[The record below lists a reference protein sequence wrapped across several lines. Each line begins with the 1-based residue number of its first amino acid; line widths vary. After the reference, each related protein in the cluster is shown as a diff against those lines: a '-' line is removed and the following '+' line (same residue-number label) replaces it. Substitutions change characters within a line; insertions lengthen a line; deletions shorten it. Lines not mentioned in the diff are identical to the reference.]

1 MFRAGF
7 RDLPDSCGNT
17 TALIRNVYDGRAT
30 DSEAGKP
37 VRRLFEHDAR
47 RGDFIPSSVVA
58 PSSRCLERKT
68 DGILSLA
75 SGTFVLLVRLFF
87 FVLAAKVPLAG
98 LRKENGKLKVRY
110 EFVNG
115 EISEIEV
122 DDNLGEL
129 LVDFDRQ
136 EYNND
141 HKETR
146 RHTSL
151 DGMEY
156 EGEAFLSPA
165 DTEEQVLKRED
176 MARLLR
182 AMEALTPAQ
191 RELVR
196 RVYFENESIAAVAR
210 SEGVHESSIR
220 ERLRWIYKKLK
231 KFLE

>member
-1 MFRAGF
+1 M
-7 RDLPDSCGNT
+7 
-17 TALIRNVYDGRAT
+17 
-30 DSEAGKP
+30 
-37 VRRLFEHDAR
+37 
-47 RGDFIPSSVVA
+47 
-58 PSSRCLERKT
+58 
-68 DGILSLA
+68 
-75 SGTFVLLVRLFF
+75 
-87 FVLAAKVPLAG
+87 
-98 LRKENGKLKVRY
+98 KVRY

-156 EGEAFLSPA
+156 EGEAFLSPEN
-165 DTEEQVLKRED
+165 TEEQVLKRED

-182 AMEALTPAQ
+182 AMEALTANPLNKPGGVVSSRRKH
-191 RELVR
+191 REKLSGQGAGKAYR
-196 RVYFENESIAAVAR
+196 KFYGRHEHRVAAEAMLGRPLRPGEV
-210 SEGVHESSIR
+210 VHHRDGDKLNNDPMNLEVLPSQAEHTKTQCR
-220 ERLRWIYKKLK
+220 DPQGRWCK
-231 KFLE
+231 

>member
-1 MFRAGF
+1 M
-7 RDLPDSCGNT
+7 
-17 TALIRNVYDGRAT
+17 
-30 DSEAGKP
+30 
-37 VRRLFEHDAR
+37 
-47 RGDFIPSSVVA
+47 
-58 PSSRCLERKT
+58 
-68 DGILSLA
+68 
-75 SGTFVLLVRLFF
+75 
-87 FVLAAKVPLAG
+87 
-98 LRKENGKLKVRY
+98 KVRY

-156 EGEAFLSPA
+156 EGEAFLSPEN
-165 DTEEQVLKRED
+165 TEEQVLKRED

-191 RELVR
+191 RELVS
-196 RVYFENESIAAVAR
+196 RVYFENEKISKIAR
-210 SEGVHESSIR
+210 EEGVSHVAIHD
-220 ERLRWIYKKLK
+220 RLKRIYQKIKNN
-231 KFLE
+231 F

>member
-1 MFRAGF
+1 MRHFCAA
-7 RDLPDSCGNT
+7 CQ
-17 TALIRNVYDGRAT
+17 A
-30 DSEAGKP
+30 
-37 VRRLFEHDAR
+37 
-47 RGDFIPSSVVA
+47 
-58 PSSRCLERKT
+58 
-68 DGILSLA
+68 
-75 SGTFVLLVRLFF
+75 F
-87 FVLAAKVPLAG
+87 FVLAAKVPPAG

-231 KFLE
+231 KLLE

>member
-1 MFRAGF
+1 M
-7 RDLPDSCGNT
+7 
-17 TALIRNVYDGRAT
+17 
-30 DSEAGKP
+30 
-37 VRRLFEHDAR
+37 
-47 RGDFIPSSVVA
+47 
-58 PSSRCLERKT
+58 
-68 DGILSLA
+68 
-75 SGTFVLLVRLFF
+75 
-87 FVLAAKVPLAG
+87 
-98 LRKENGKLKVRY
+98 KVRY

-122 DDNLGEL
+122 DDKLGEL

-156 EGEAFLSPA
+156 EGEAFLSPEN
-165 DTEEQVLKRED
+165 TEEQVLKRED

-182 AMEALTPAQ
+182 AMESLTPAQ

-220 ERLRWIYKKLK
+220 EQLRWIYKKLK
-231 KFLE
+231 KLLE